1 MFAQRYGIPKR
12 WLYYSLDSIYPARDS
27 NKTIDKTKSLD
38 WVRLT
43 IIDLYSVHNSDYF
56 NLDDCH
62 RMTRI
67 TKQQSK

>member
-12 WLYYSLDSIYPARDS
+12 WLYYSLDSIYPARGS
-27 NKTIDKTKSLD
+27 NKTTDKKSLD
-38 WVRLT
+38 WVQLT
-43 IIDLYSVHNSDYF
+43 TIDIYSVPNSDYF

-62 RMTRI
+62 RVTCI